1 MIVRVPTI
9 VVKLEGGVGRR
20 TVPLLITE
28 MTFEG
33 EVRDWSGKVSFYNT
47 GKQLQIIIFV
57 KLSQNLIKSPIK
69 FVLSHSF
76 PLTSYGMC
84 IRHGTDSGILQL

>member
-28 MTFEG
+28 LSFEG
-33 EVRDWSGKVSFYNT
+33 EVRDWSGKV
-47 GKQLQIIIFV
+47 GL
-57 KLSQNLIKSPIK
+57 
-69 FVLSHSF
+69 
-76 PLTSYGMC
+76 
-84 IRHGTDSGILQL
+84 

>member
-33 EVRDWSGKVSFYNT
+33 EVRDWSGKVSYGGNLSTCTNHHIKIFY
-47 GKQLQIIIFV
+47 QIASIKIFA
-57 KLSQNLIKSPIK
+57 LSFECIVQ
-69 FVLSHSF
+69 VLSF
-76 PLTSYGMC
+76 EVK
-84 IRHGTDSGILQL
+84 

>member
-47 GKQLQIIIFV
+47 GKQLHGPVVQSTAKDSHIFSTKNNSV
-57 KLSQNLIKSPIK
+57 FVIFTFENLMK
-69 FVLSHSF
+69 
-76 PLTSYGMC
+76 
-84 IRHGTDSGILQL
+84 R